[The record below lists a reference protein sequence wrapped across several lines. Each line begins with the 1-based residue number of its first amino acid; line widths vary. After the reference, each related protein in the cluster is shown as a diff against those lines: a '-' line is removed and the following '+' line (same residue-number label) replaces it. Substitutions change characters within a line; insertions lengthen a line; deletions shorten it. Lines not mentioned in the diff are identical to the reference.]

1 MSESENSS
9 ELSLSARIEALLF
22 VAVEPVT
29 SGQLAT
35 VLETTAAQVNNAL
48 DELDAV
54 FQTRGLRLQRH
65 GGRVQLTTRI

>member
-48 DELDAV
+48 D
-54 FQTRGLRLQRH
+54 
-65 GGRVQLTTRI
+65 